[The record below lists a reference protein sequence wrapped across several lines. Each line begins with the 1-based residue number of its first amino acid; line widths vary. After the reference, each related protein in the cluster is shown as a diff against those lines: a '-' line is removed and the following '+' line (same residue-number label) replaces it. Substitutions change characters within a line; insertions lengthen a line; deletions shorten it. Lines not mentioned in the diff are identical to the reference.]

1 MRSRD
6 GPTQMEI
13 QAEIAQINLDK
24 RGITGKDIDEE
35 SNDDFRRVQHL
46 RSQSLNISAKTF
58 TDPLSAYD
66 RFSLVARRSR
76 NVRLDLRVN
85 SYLSNL
91 EKFME
96 SRVGSQVKLSI
107 PRDFHTDLEDPRTKV
122 MEDLLSDGFGSRDWV
137 SQTLSHSEV
146 SAAVREMAVLHA
158 TGLAYRMSL
167 KDSFEDKY
175 PWLMEDL
182 FTSNIVKE
190 LLAKN
195 LDSYLHYLTFLPGV
209 SKTVEELRKVKHQI
223 FDLIVSLRRPTDTL
237 GTRFRT
243 VCHGD
248 LWMGNLM
255 FKGEG
260 ENTEAVMLDFHSAAY
275 LSPASDLA
283 HLLLTS
289 TNREYCTANLWDWDH
304 IVQEYYTHF
313 NQTLQKFNLILKHL
327 GMTYANFQQ
336 EVRRA
341 LAGQFLCVA
350 LVIPIVAI
358 CGPQDQSEEF
368 PTNSK
373 KSIRRRSSS
382 TDRTNTVRHLIQM
395 MSIKE
400 RLDSSSEEE
409 SEDVIPSEW
418 ESLDSDSSLRNSLQ
432 SLLCTAQDLKLMDWI
447 LPIGKTSLTRTS
459 SLDNTKM
466 TTGRHRP
473 SYVRGESAPMQRP
486 AKHDIL
492 PRKRIN
498 TV

>member
-1 MRSRD
+1 
-6 GPTQMEI
+6 MEI
-13 QAEIAQINLDK
+13 QTDMTHKHIDKIEIN
-24 RGITGKDIDEE
+24 IDTMGMNEKHIE
-35 SNDDFRRVQHL
+35 DCEPPSDEDYSRVHL
-46 RSQSLNISAKTF
+46 RSQSLNIPAKAF
-58 TDPLSAYD
+58 PDPLSAYD
-66 RFSLVARRSR
+66 RFSLVARKSR
-76 NVRLDLRVN
+76 NARIDLRVT
-85 SYLSNL
+85 SYLTNL
-91 EKFME
+91 KKFIE
-96 SRVGSQVKLSI
+96 SRVGDEVKLSI
-107 PRDFHTDLEDPRTKV
+107 PAEFHIDQEDPRANV
-122 MEDLLSDGFGSRDWV
+122 VEDLHKEGFRTRDWV
-137 SQTLSHSEV
+137 SQTLSQSEV

-209 SKTVEELRKVKHQI
+209 AKTVSELRKVKHQV
-223 FDLIVSLRRPTDTL
+223 FDLIVNLRRPTDTL

-260 ENTEAVMLDFHSAAY
+260 ENTEAVMLDFHSAGY

-304 IVQEYYTHF
+304 IVKEYYTQF
-313 NQTLQKFNLILKHL
+313 NETLMKFNLILKHL

-358 CGPQDQSEEF
+358 CGPQDQPQDL

-373 KSIRRRSSS
+373 KHFRRRSSS

-395 MSIKE
+395 MSIRE

-409 SEDVIPSEW
+409 TEDMIPREW
-418 ESLDSDSSLRNSLQ
+418 ESLDRDTDLRSSLQ
-432 SLLCTAQDLKLMDWI
+432 SLLQTAQDLNFMDWI
-447 LPIGKTSLTRTS
+447 IPARKTSIT

-486 AKHDIL
+486 AKAEIL